1 VQETNLPLK
10 GTGDPNGSGLPVWP
24 RFDANARPYMEFMEI
39 GAAPK
44 ENLRRAFCAVFAE
57 NALRRLKR

>member
-1 VQETNLPLK
+1 
-10 GTGDPNGSGLPVWP
+10 
-24 RFDANARPYMEFMEI
+24 MEFMEI

>member
-1 VQETNLPLK
+1 L
-10 GTGDPNGSGLPVWP
+10 GGDP
-24 RFDANARPYMEFMEI
+24 ANITIMEFMEI